1 MPMRLR
7 QVVAASFP
15 VIHSKKADR
24 FRAFHPKYFDLPNKT
39 FLKKKLV
46 ANPQAA
52 AAADRDLVT

>member
-24 FRAFHPKYFDLPNKT
+24 FRAFHPNTLIYPTKLSA
-39 FLKKKLV
+39 KKKLV